1 MTLVRWW
8 QRLSQTFREIAEAS
22 RGRDGGEVVLA
33 QPQQLLSLAAGVEAV
48 LLPQVP
54 RGQEGAG
61 VKALPGELDDLLG
74 LNPAPVHEVEALQMN
89 DLERKK
95 QCVDYDFCFI
105 L

>member
-1 MTLVRWW
+1 MNMPLMWGWW
-8 QRLSQTFREIAEAS
+8 QLSQTFREVAEAG

-33 QPQQLLSLAAGVEAV
+33 QPQQLFALAAGVEAV

-74 LNPAPVHEVEALQMN
+74 LDPAPVHEVEAL
-89 DLERKK
+89 
-95 QCVDYDFCFI
+95 
-105 L
+105 